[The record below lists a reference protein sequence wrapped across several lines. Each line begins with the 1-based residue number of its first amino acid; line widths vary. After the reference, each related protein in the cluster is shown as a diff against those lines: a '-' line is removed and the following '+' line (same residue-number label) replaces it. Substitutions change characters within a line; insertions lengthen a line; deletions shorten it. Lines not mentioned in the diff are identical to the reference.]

1 LAWDYRH
8 YFCATETRENG
19 RKRAQEARKEERL
32 GTDGQGAKSDMFA
45 FGGQGDI
52 RTILDAEENMAWLH
66 DSEMVF
72 KKTGAQIK
80 EMAKQRITELEQR
93 LSKRNAQLDQVMNDK
108 KLLRSYLVRE
118 PENDWPHTSQRR
130 HETPSEEHQ
139 EITELC
145 RRICTIE
152 SDLVQL
158 RMIVTHMDDDKE
170 FDLGFDDMVKY
181 GFPAE

>member
-1 LAWDYRH
+1 
-8 YFCATETRENG
+8 
-19 RKRAQEARKEERL
+19 
-32 GTDGQGAKSDMFA
+32 
-45 FGGQGDI
+45 
-52 RTILDAEENMAWLH
+52 MAWLH
-66 DSEMVF
+66 NSDMVF
-72 KKTGAQIK
+72 KKSGAQIK
-80 EMAKQRITELEQR
+80 QAAKVRIADLEQR
-93 LSKRNAQLDQVMNDK
+93 LSKRNIQLDAVMENK

-118 PENDWPHTSQRR
+118 TENDWPHGGQRR
-130 HETPSEEHQ
+130 QETPSEEHQ